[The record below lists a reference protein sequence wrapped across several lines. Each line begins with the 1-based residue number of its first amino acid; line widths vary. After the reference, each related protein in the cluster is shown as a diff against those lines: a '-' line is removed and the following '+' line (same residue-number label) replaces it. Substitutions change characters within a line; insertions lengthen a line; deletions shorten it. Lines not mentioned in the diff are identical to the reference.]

1 VSNHTSRNRTRF
13 TEYLRTT
20 WLSRNDYSHFS
31 HELEKNLTK
40 FIQEHEKENKEY
52 GRIELLEFFDSFL
65 DEFRVLDVT
74 GDILEPCSL
83 SERVKKK
90 YRKKIRDN
98 SFSTETILSYLYNL
112 ILRKDFKS
120 LSSKEF
126 YQGKKSRF

>member
-1 VSNHTSRNRTRF
+1 MNIKTKWLTRD
-13 TEYLRTT
+13 
-20 WLSRNDYSHFS
+20 DYADFS
-31 HELEKNLTK
+31 SKLEKNLTR
-40 FIQEHEKENKEY
+40 FIQEHEKLNKEY
-52 GRIELLEFFDSFL
+52 STKELLEFFDSFL